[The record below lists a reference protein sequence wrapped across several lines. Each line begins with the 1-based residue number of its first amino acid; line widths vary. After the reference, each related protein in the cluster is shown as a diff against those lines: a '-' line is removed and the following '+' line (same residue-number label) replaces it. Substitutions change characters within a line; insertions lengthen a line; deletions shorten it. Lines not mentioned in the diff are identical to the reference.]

1 MQLLAFGTLVMTL
14 LLLQSGQYLG
24 SAVLLG
30 LLFTCVSLKVIHDM
44 RFLMPVSMLQ
54 SLLFVGLPEA
64 VMMYLV
70 HDHAPQ
76 TDRSEME
83 S

>member
-1 MQLLAFGTLVMTL
+1 MQLLAFGTLIMTL

-30 LLFTCVSLKVIHDM
+30 LLFTCVSLKVIRDM

-64 VMMYLV
+64 VMM
-70 HDHAPQ
+70 
-76 TDRSEME
+76 
-83 S
+83 